1 MRGNVKVLLVEDN
14 PADTRLIQL
23 ALNEADDSS
32 SMALVC
38 VERLSKAF
46 ESLSERGADAILLD
60 VNLPDSHGLETVA
73 TMVEK
78 APTVPIIVLTGLADE
93 MLTVQAL
100 QRGAQD
106 YLVKDQIDGNLLNRT
121 IRYAIERKR
130 AEEEIR
136 RLNAELEQRVIERTA
151 QLEASNRELE
161 AFAYSVSHDL
171 RAPLRSIDGYC
182 RALLEDFGDQLPK
195 EGVPYLDRI
204 HISTIHMAQ
213 LIDDLLSLSRVT
225 RASMAH
231 VPVDL
236 SAMAHN
242 ILSELQREQP
252 DRRVRLSITPGLMVE
267 GDVRLLRIAL
277 SNLLSNA
284 WKFTAK
290 REEAHIEFG
299 ALQQNGKRVFYVRDN
314 GVGFDMDH
322 AGKLFG
328 AFQRLHTEGEFPG
341 TGIGLATV
349 QRVLQKHGG
358 QIWAES
364 AKDQG
369 ATFYFSL

>member
-1 MRGNVKVLLVEDN
+1 MRGNVKILLVEDN
-14 PADTRLIQL
+14 PADMRLIQL
-23 ALNEADDSS
+23 SLNEADDSG
-32 SMALVC
+32 SMTLVC
-38 VERLSKAF
+38 VGRLSEAF
-46 ESLSERGADAILLD
+46 ESLSEREADAILLD
-60 VNLPDSHGLETVA
+60 VNLPDSQGLETVA
-73 TMVEK
+73 IMVEK
-78 APTVPIIVLTGLADE
+78 APSVPIIVLTGLADE
-93 MLTVQAL
+93 VLTVQAL

-106 YLVKDQIDGNLLNRT
+106 YVVKDQIDGNLLNRT

-136 RLNAELEQRVIERTA
+136 RLNAELERRVIERTA

-182 RALLEDFGDQLPK
+182 RALLEDYGSQLPP
-195 EGVPYLDRI
+195 ESIPYLDRI
-204 HISTIHMAQ
+204 HNSTIHMAQ

-236 SAMAHN
+236 SAMAHS
-242 ILSELQREQP
+242 ILGELQREQP
-252 DRRVRLSITPGLMVE
+252 ERRARISITPGLVVE
-267 GDVRLLRIAL
+267 GDARLLRIAL

-284 WKFTAK
+284 WKFTTK

-299 ALQQNGKRVFYVRDN
+299 ALQQQGKQVFYVRDN

-328 AFQRLHTEGEFPG
+328 AFQRLHTDGEFPG

-358 QIWAES
+358 RIWAES
-364 AKDQG
+364 AEDQG

>member
-14 PADTRLIQL
+14 PADSRLIQL
-23 ALNEADDSS
+23 ALSEVDDSG
-32 SMALVC
+32 SMSLVC
-38 VERLSKAF
+38 VERLSKAL

-78 APTVPIIVLTGLADE
+78 ARSVPIIVLTGLADE
-93 MLTVQAL
+93 MLTIQAL

-106 YLVKDQIDGNLLNRT
+106 YLVKDQLDGNLLNRT

-136 RLNAELEQRVIERTA
+136 RLNAELERRVIERTA

-182 RALLEDFGDQLPK
+182 RALLEDYGDRLPP
-195 EGVPYLDRI
+195 ESIPYLDRI
-204 HISTIHMAQ
+204 HVSTIHMAQ

-225 RASMAH
+225 RATMAH

-236 SAMAHN
+236 SAMARS
-242 ILSELQREQP
+242 ILGELQREQP
-252 DRRVRLSITPGLMVE
+252 ERRARISITPGLVVQ
-267 GDVRLLRIAL
+267 GDARLLRIAL
-277 SNLLSNA
+277 SNLLNNA
-284 WKFTAK
+284 WKFTAT
-290 REEAHIEFG
+290 REDPHIEFG
-299 ALQQNGKRVFYVRDN
+299 TLHHGKQVFYVRDN
-314 GVGFDMDH
+314 GVGFDMEH

-328 AFQRLHTEGEFPG
+328 AFQRLHTDSEFPG

-358 QIWAES
+358 RIWAES
-364 AKDQG
+364 VRDQG